1 MGCAQYG
8 IRSALCLCRHGHKPR
23 YTTEGLQ
30 ELRQGVLLRTDEGA
44 KQLKK
49 VVSSL
54 RAEGVADSVINVL
67 LNCALIAVNTATS
80 KGYSVDCSEEQYASM
95 AEGREKL
102 GKTISRTDARIEQA
116 KYEFYEYIANVIQT
130 AEQRVDIWRRSSSRT
145 VQYLFH
151 LYSDPDYLEKVLSS
165 KGSWRLYTTDG
176 GFFYMAPEGEI
187 ESHRPSEDNAHEKTI
202 GPERLF
208 GDSWFSEKAHTD
220 MEVLKKE
227 FRELAKKYHPDVS
240 TGVQAADIFKEI
252 SAEYDLLRWSEEGS
266 SQ

>member
-1 MGCAQYG
+1 MLPIQ
-8 IRSALCLCRHGHKPR
+8 I
-23 YTTEGLQ
+23 
-30 ELRQGVLLRTDEGA
+30 
-44 KQLKK
+44 
-49 VVSSL
+49 
-54 RAEGVADSVINVL
+54 INVL

-187 ESHRPSEDNAHEKTI
+187 ESHRPSEDNAHEETI

-208 GDSWFSEKAHTD
+208 GGQLVF
-220 MEVLKKE
+220 
-227 FRELAKKYHPDVS
+227 
-240 TGVQAADIFKEI
+240 
-252 SAEYDLLRWSEEGS
+252 
-266 SQ
+266 